1 MKKCYFV
8 AVQFNSR
15 SQSRYVATESDVD
28 NGGFVDAAPED
39 FGFQTR
45 EEAEKVKNELV
56 DYAFNKACQDNE
68 NCGRY
73 HTRADIEAMFCIEES
88 YIADDGHWD

>member
-1 MKKCYFV
+1 MKKCCFV

-56 DYAFNKACQDNE
+56 DYAFNKACQDDDDYE
-68 NCGRY
+68 RY
-73 HTRADIEAMFCIEES
+73 HTRADIETMFSIEES
-88 YIADDGHWD
+88 HIADDDHWD